1 MAVKVDVAAPLAL
14 RLMLVWLRETERP
27 FFTIGL
33 TVADSVIVPV
43 KPLRLCRV
51 IVDVLEVSLLTVR
64 ELGLAEMVK
73 VGGGGGGPVLR
84 LAASTVSGSV
94 VLVNTTST
102 HVVVPWTLLG
112 SQPVVPGGA
121 VGNPIVALA
130 LPLTML

>member
-14 RLMLVWLRETERP
+14 RLTLVWLRETERP

-43 KPLRLCRV
+43 KPLRLCSV

-73 VGGGGGGPVLR
+73 VGGGGGGPVLK

-94 VLVNTTST
+94 VLANTTST